1 MNNKINKSKTISDL
15 EDLNNH
21 GVTDIIPPDSE
32 YYTTDLR
39 RGGDTN
45 INDLPEID
53 IGGNNPLD
61 EGNEDQIIY
70 NPRVSTSSNAGGTIR
85 QKDIINQNSNNGA
98 VPGEP
103 GHWGIDEDTG

>member
-1 MNNKINKSKTISDL
+1 MTKINKVNNSKTISDL

-21 GVTDIIPPDSE
+21 GVTDIIPPGSE

-39 RGGDTN
+39 RGSDSTV
-45 INDLPEID
+45 NDLPDFD

-61 EGNEDQIIY
+61 ENQEEVFV
-70 NPRVSTSSNAGGTIR
+70 NANLSTSSNAGGTIR
-85 QKDIINQNSNNGA
+85 QKDIITNNVG

-103 GHWGIDEDTG
+103 GHPGIDEDTG